1 MLTGTPLQNNL
12 EELFNLMLFLTKQS
26 STLQQ
31 FPDQTVVKQSS
42 NSLFLAKQS
51 STLQRFPSIEEFG

>member
-26 STLQQ
+26 S
-31 FPDQTVVKQSS
+31 S
-42 NSLFLAKQS
+42 
-51 STLQRFPSIEEFG
+51 LQRFPSIAFMLTYADVCWRMLMYADVC